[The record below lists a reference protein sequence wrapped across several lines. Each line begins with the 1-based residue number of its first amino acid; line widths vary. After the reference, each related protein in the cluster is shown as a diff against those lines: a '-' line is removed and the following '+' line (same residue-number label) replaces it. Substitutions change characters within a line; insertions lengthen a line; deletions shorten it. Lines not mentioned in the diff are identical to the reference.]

1 MKVKPPRRF
10 SEVVNGCYL
19 DLSSYKARTVNKLST
34 AGWSQ
39 SDKSLC
45 ISASVHWSGRDAA
58 SGFPACLCAL
68 RPILCHQEPAVNLI
82 SWWRL
87 RRQLPV
93 LLLERRWSVDI
104 AMVTGQTLHHR
115 AAFVCESQSLGSALW
130 EMSKVRTMLYTN
142 AHMNVCSKHCKQSV
156 PFCILDM
163 LSCIT
168 VAVTNLST

>member
-1 MKVKPPRRF
+1 MDVILICRPIKRVP
-10 SEVVNGCYL
+10 
-19 DLSSYKARTVNKLST
+19 ST
-34 AGWSQ
+34 NWALPAGVSQ
-39 SDKSLC
+39 
-45 ISASVHWSGRDAA
+45 ISHFASALQCSDAA

-130 EMSKVRTMLYTN
+130 EMSKVRTVLRAN
-142 AHMNVCSKHCKQSV
+142 AHVNQSR
-156 PFCILDM
+156 
-163 LSCIT
+163 
-168 VAVTNLST
+168 STCLTCFLALLWQ